1 MMLTGRGDGGN
12 HIFCPSAKWA
22 KGEEGENANTDYL
35 DSDLIQLSQGNI
47 ALYEPNSNSAE

>member
-22 KGEEGENANTDYL
+22 KGEEGENANIDYL